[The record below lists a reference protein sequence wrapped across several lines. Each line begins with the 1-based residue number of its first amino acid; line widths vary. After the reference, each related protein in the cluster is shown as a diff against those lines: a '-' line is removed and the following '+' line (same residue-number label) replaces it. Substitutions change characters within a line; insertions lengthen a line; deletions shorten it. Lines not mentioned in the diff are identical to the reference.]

1 MTTIALITIVI
12 LVQYSYFTFRTGMSR
27 GKNVQAPAVSGDER
41 FERAHRVQINTLEHM
56 AITIPAMWICGT
68 YFNVQAGILLGAA
81 FVVGRAIYSITY
93 MRDPKSRTI
102 GFMIGFFANVALMVC
117 SLIGLVGKL
126 I

>member
-41 FERAHRVQINTLEHM
+41 FERAHRVQINTLEQM

-68 YFNVQAGILLGAA
+68 YFNIQTGILLGAA

-102 GFMIGFFANVALMVC
+102 GFMIGFFANVALMIC

-126 I
+126 V